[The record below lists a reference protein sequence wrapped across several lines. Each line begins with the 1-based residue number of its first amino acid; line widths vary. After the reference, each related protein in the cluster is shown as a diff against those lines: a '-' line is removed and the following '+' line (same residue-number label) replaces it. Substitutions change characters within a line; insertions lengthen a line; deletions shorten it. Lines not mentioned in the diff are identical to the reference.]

1 MSYSENYNQS
11 TGPYSRSTSQSQAQL
26 SEGQRIIA
34 KKVQS
39 SLNFLLDRI
48 KNGENPTIRA
58 EAQAAYDRLR
68 QLDVTQYQPRDA
80 IEAHQMAMAISQDSL
95 GDQSRFYTNEEL
107 DSMRQDYEAD
117 LDGATERGD
126 LYEDGGIPGMYISGY
141 SPAGANEII
150 PLGGRLS
157 TGMFFGTPMD
167 DYRKRRL
174 NSQSIDPLQAKYE
187 HAIYKN
193 DRENPYAATY
203 PSHWDNPVVVSE
215 FTAKPDHYDAEFNM
229 KRAQG
234 GDKRYQGPHH
244 YAIVAHGSDKGG
256 NQRLDAIDLDMAPS
270 TAADYTRRYYFPF
283 TGYSAKEDDGTTQA
297 VNQFH
302 KASIKYSPYDFRSEG
317 EIMHRSNDRTR
328 HLNEADSNGI
338 FGDITP
344 KGQRFIMSIANS
356 DEASKRR
363 GEIDYGGIQSIDP
376 HTAEIRT
383 KGFYRLGSRAADLRA
398 QKAAERQQADIQ
410 LARGGHLRTPNT
422 IRSRNGL
429 KMRRADDL
437 GSADYDIYF

>member
-11 TGPYSRSTSQSQAQL
+11 TGLYSRPTSQSQAQL

-34 KKVQS
+34 RKIQA
-39 SLNFLLDRI
+39 SLDFLLDRI
-48 KNGENPTIRA
+48 RNGENPAIRA
-58 EAQAAYDRLR
+58 EAQAAYGRLR

-117 LDGATERGD
+117 LDGAIERGD
-126 LYEDGGIPGMYISGY
+126 LYEDGRIPGMYISGF
-141 SPAGANEII
+141 SPAGANEIV
-150 PLGGRLS
+150 PLGGRTS
-157 TGMFFGTPMD
+157 TGMFFGMPMS
-167 DYRKRRL
+167 DYMKRRL
-174 NSQSIDPLQAKYE
+174 GSQSINPLQAKYE
-187 HAIYKN
+187 QIIYRNDEKN
-193 DRENPYAATY
+193 PAARY
-203 PSHWDNPVVVSE
+203 SLRSRWDNPVVVSE
-215 FTAKPDHYDAEFNM
+215 FTAKPDHFDAEFN
-229 KRAQG
+229 KNRAQG
-234 GDKRYQGPHH
+234 GDKRYEGPHH
-244 YAIVAHGSDKGG
+244 YAVVAHGLDEGG
-256 NQRLDAIDLDMAPS
+256 NQRLDAIDLDMPS
-270 TAADYTRRYYFPF
+270 IRSADFDHRFYYPF
-283 TGYSAKEDDGTTQA
+283 TGYSAKDDGGTVQE

-302 KASIKYSPYDFRSEG
+302 KASGKLSPFDTRSEE
-317 EIMHRSNDRTR
+317 EIMHRQNRIVP
-328 HLNEADSNGI
+328 LNEADSNGI
-338 FGDITP
+338 YGDITP

-383 KGFYRLGSRAADLRA
+383 KGFYQLGSRAADLRA